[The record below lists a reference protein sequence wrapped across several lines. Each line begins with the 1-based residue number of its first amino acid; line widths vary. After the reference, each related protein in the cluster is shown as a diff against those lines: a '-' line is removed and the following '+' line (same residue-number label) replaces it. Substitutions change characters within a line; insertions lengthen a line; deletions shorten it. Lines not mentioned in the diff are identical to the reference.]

1 MRIRDRRELIGM
13 ELEQLRDLH
22 IRIDDILEMLFNNG
36 EEELDTYKKLI
47 KYQATVS
54 MVIELVEYSIS

>member
-22 IRIDDILEMLFNNG
+22 IRLDDILKMLFNNG

>member
-22 IRIDDILEMLFNNG
+22 IRLDDILEMLFNNG

>member
-22 IRIDDILEMLFNNG
+22 IRLDDILEMLFING
-36 EEELDTYKKLI
+36 EEEMETYKTLI
-47 KYQATVS
+47 KYQGTVS
-54 MVIELVEYSIS
+54 MVIELVEFSIS